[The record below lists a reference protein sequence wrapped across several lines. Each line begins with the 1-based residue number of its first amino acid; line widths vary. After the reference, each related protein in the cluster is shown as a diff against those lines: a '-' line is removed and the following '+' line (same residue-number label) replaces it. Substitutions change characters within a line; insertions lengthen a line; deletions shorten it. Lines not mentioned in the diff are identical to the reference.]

1 MSKGNLLSNFQGL
14 DGDDDGGK
22 NNGGAMNPQGDS
34 EKSGGAMN
42 PQGDSGKKSG
52 GAVNPKGD
60 SEMSGE
66 RMNLQGDSEKK
77 NGGLTPQVSGRK
89 SNETNPKG
97 DSGKKNGGMTP
108 QVSGEENEA
117 GGPINPNYS
126 PATPPP
132 VTEKKNNSPEYSP
145 CSDDPEGN
153 SGVKQ
158 LDFSREG
165 EDGMDFKHSGEK
177 VEKRDESSAEAWEEG
192 QKNKVSTKTSVPQDE
207 LIKRDLGKDDRET
220 VRTLEAKST
229 SKAGFS
235 MRAYNLKEEENC
247 AVCPN
252 KTSSVYALFKKGDL
266 IFAAK
271 CDTAFCMLSTCS
283 NYFFETEEPV
293 VAAWIDRR
301 IKGKI
306 EKAEKSNAQDQII
319 HQCKEA
325 AETVIAVESMKA
337 DLRKCM
343 DLGAGRCGAEFLKI
357 LLDAEVVEFQKSAST
372 LSKDNLKDLVN
383 LGITNNLK
391 CACGKADDN
400 VSVTVVSADSLV
412 GQRAHV
418 HCGSLSCL
426 VQSLE
431 RNTNMTP
438 SANPKLVEYSGA
450 NRDHIDEKKAKEL
463 HRLIFFGQELLKLV
477 KDAVAGS
484 DTEKQR
490 ALLAR
495 NFEAKREEDEA
506 FGTNEQI
513 LKSKQAMD
521 SEWLAKKLAPK
532 RLAKEADDMKTEIE
546 EVINELNAG
555 IPEDKGFAEKQVE
568 IRRINAE
575 VAEIEQKIKALAKQ
589 AEQKKEEKAQEFRNH
604 EIDGVKNYRKLLEI
618 NPFEKIGRVTGL
630 IYRYKKKIAEVVQA
644 RKEMEQKRYSVAR
657 FYEEVLEIPDEQK
670 LPEHNFGAILHIEP
684 EYDGTIFA
692 SLTGVIDRCDMMQKQ
707 AKEIEKESWSK
718 CYRQASETR
727 RIHKADLSERV
738 AEVVLKNKA
747 LIEKIA
753 ELEAYILL
761 EKVAQKN
768 ERDEEVGKYA
778 AQVLEKDERIKL
790 LQKEN
795 QDAHDSIKE
804 LDRKLEEIKKKR
816 GENPQVQEP
825 QEDGWA
831 TVARG
836 RGASGREGRG
846 GCRSAAS
853 SSSVHR
859 APPQLLNQ
867 TQTFCHSSSSSS
879 SSNSSASHR
888 DQQGGRDFRFRPAFA
903 TKPGGKG

>member
-52 GAVNPKGD
+52 GAMNPKGD

-283 NYFFETEEPV
+283 NYFFEAEEPV

-438 SANPKLVEYSGA
+438 SASPKLVEYSGA
-450 NRDHIDEKKAKEL
+450 NRDHIDERKAKEL

-513 LKSKQAMD
+513 LKRKQAMD

-568 IRRINAE
+568 IDKANQRGGSGDRAE
-575 VAEIEQKIKALAKQ
+575 NKSASKASRAE
-589 AEQKKEEKAQEFRNH
+589 
-604 EIDGVKNYRKLLEI
+604 
-618 NPFEKIGRVTGL
+618 
-630 IYRYKKKIAEVVQA
+630 
-644 RKEMEQKRYSVAR
+644 
-657 FYEEVLEIPDEQK
+657 
-670 LPEHNFGAILHIEP
+670 
-684 EYDGTIFA
+684 
-692 SLTGVIDRCDMMQKQ
+692 
-707 AKEIEKESWSK
+707 
-718 CYRQASETR
+718 
-727 RIHKADLSERV
+727 
-738 AEVVLKNKA
+738 
-747 LIEKIA
+747 
-753 ELEAYILL
+753 
-761 EKVAQKN
+761 
-768 ERDEEVGKYA
+768 
-778 AQVLEKDERIKL
+778 
-790 LQKEN
+790 
-795 QDAHDSIKE
+795 
-804 LDRKLEEIKKKR
+804 KR
-816 GENPQVQEP
+816 GKS
-825 QEDGWA
+825 
-831 TVARG
+831 ARVSKP
-836 RGASGREGRG
+836 RNRWSEELPKTARNKSFRKNRESDRID
-846 GCRSAAS
+846 
-853 SSSVHR
+853 
-859 APPQLLNQ
+859 L
-867 TQTFCHSSSSSS
+867 
-879 SSNSSASHR
+879 
-888 DQQGGRDFRFRPAFA
+888 
-903 TKPGGKG
+903 